1 MQGKLEDS
9 DSRIQNIKQIHD
21 QQNKKIKQIDQEKV
35 KFILFL
41 TWKISSSENRF
52 LGNAEQRKSKVA
64 LWNKS
69 ESISIHEWYGG
80 FFFLKVINFLEF
92 F

>member
-1 MQGKLEDS
+1 MAFALILFINSKEKEEQARLKREMLIMQGKLEDS

-41 TWKISSSENRF
+41 T
-52 LGNAEQRKSKVA
+52 
-64 LWNKS
+64 
-69 ESISIHEWYGG
+69 
-80 FFFLKVINFLEF
+80 
-92 F
+92 